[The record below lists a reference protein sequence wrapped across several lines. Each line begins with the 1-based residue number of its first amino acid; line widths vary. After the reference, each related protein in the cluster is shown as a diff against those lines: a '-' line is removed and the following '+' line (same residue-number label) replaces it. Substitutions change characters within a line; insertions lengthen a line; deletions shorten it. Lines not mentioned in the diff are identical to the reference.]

1 MCYFSTLQ
9 NENGGLEVRGW
20 LGIVCMVLNTL
31 MGTSLI
37 SNLYL
42 ILIMQ
47 IFNYFECKN
56 LYFSYPFK
64 TTD

>member
-9 NENGGLEVRGW
+9 NENGGVEVRG
-20 LGIVCMVLNTL
+20 GYCMVLNTL

-47 IFNYFECKN
+47 IFNYFECKK
-56 LYFSYPFK
+56 LYLSYSLK
-64 TTD
+64 TTDLT